1 MRPAPAAELLLVQLF
16 RPRIIITKM
25 TAKMTRRRTMAMRTA
40 TIGNSLMG
48 LLEASSVVVAANC
61 FSAGCNSKN
70 SNKNERKIVCAIFIL
85 CFIVKI
91 LRDFLLFWPIQQ
103 IEFHENLDMSIK

>member
-1 MRPAPAAELLLVQLF
+1 
-16 RPRIIITKM
+16 
-25 TAKMTRRRTMAMRTA
+25 MRTA

-70 SNKNERKIVCAIFIL
+70 SNKSERKMCIPLSFCDSLIFSPVCYVNFSRYR
-85 CFIVKI
+85 FNVTT
-91 LRDFLLFWPIQQ
+91 F
-103 IEFHENLDMSIK
+103 

>member
-1 MRPAPAAELLLVQLF
+1 
-16 RPRIIITKM
+16 
-25 TAKMTRRRTMAMRTA
+25 MRTA

-70 SNKNERKIVCAIFIL
+70 SNKSVRKCVYHFHFVIFSFLIL
-85 CFIVKI
+85 SVMLFIQKSRFNVTT
-91 LRDFLLFWPIQQ
+91 F
-103 IEFHENLDMSIK
+103 

>member
-1 MRPAPAAELLLVQLF
+1 MSEEAMRPAPAAELLLVQLF

-70 SNKNERKIVCAIFIL
+70 SNKSERKMCIPLSFCDSLIFSPVCYVNFS
-85 CFIVKI
+85 KK
-91 LRDFLLFWPIQQ
+91 Q
-103 IEFHENLDMSIK
+103 I